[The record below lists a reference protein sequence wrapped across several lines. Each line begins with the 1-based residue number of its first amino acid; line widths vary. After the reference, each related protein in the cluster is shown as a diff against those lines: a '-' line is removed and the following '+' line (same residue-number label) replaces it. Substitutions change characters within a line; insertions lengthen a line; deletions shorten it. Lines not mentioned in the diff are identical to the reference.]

1 MGRGGGVLKMWAN
14 GQAGNSHKN
23 EAIFILGIFCLAPA
37 KCWFALASISQREKV
52 KRKPTVYLS
61 SILLEYLMKKKK
73 TNKHF
78 PKFLP
83 YKFSLLFF
91 KTYEGIFFLP
101 DK

>member
-1 MGRGGGVLKMWAN
+1 MGRGGVLNMWAN

-73 TNKHF
+73 T
-78 PKFLP
+78 
-83 YKFSLLFF
+83 FSQISSLKVFTTLF
-91 KTYEGIFFLP
+91 KNIQRHFFLP